1 VDQQQTP
8 ILQALLARVKAGQAP
23 FYTPGHKQGQ
33 GSPPALQTIWG
44 TGVWQTD
51 LSELPGLDNLFA
63 PQASIQQAQELAAA
77 AFGAEQTWFL
87 VNGSTC
93 GIMAAI
99 LSICAPGEQI
109 ILPRNVHQSAIAGLV
124 LAEAMPIWVEPES
137 DSELAYSLSPSS
149 VRLALQQYPQAKAIL
164 LVSPTYEGVCADVAA
179 IANLAHQH
187 QIPLLVDEA
196 HGPHFAFHPDLPPS
210 ALSTGADLTV
220 QSTHKVLSALTQAAM
235 LHVQG
240 NRIQRSRL
248 SQSLRLLQSSS
259 PSYLLLASLDAARH
273 QMATEGKMLLSQ
285 TLELADQARAAIQQ
299 IPGLSVLGSHLKP
312 LAAPQPPPR
321 EACPSR
327 TYSGGLQSLLSKS
340 PRIGGFRGRKPR
352 VTKRSK
358 VLQHALA
365 SAAPN
370 WSEID
375 PTRLTVNV
383 TGLGLT
389 GFAADQILDQELGIT
404 AELPS
409 LSHLTFIISLGNT
422 EADIQRLIA
431 GLNTLAAKYASPATP
446 SPAFRPRLPKISV
459 PTIAPRTAWYAPTET
474 VAIGDACDRIS
485 AELVCPYPPGI
496 PVLLP
501 GEVVTPEA
509 IAVLQQV
516 LEQGGILTGCNDP
529 QLQTLRVIHTV

>member
-8 ILQALLARVKAGQAP
+8 ILQALLTRVKAGQAP

-33 GSPPALQTIWG
+33 GSPPALQTIWR

-93 GIMAAI
+93 GVMAAI
-99 LSICAPGEQI
+99 LATCEPGEQI
-109 ILPRNVHQSAIAGLV
+109 ILPRNVHQSAIAGLI
-124 LAEAMPIWVEPES
+124 LAGAMPIWVEPES
-137 DSELAYSLSPSS
+137 DTDLAYSLSPTS
-149 VRLALQQYPQAKAIL
+149 VQLALQQYPQAKAIL
-164 LVSPTYEGVCADVAA
+164 LVSPTYEGVCADVEA

-210 ALSTGADLTV
+210 ALSAGADLTV

-240 NRIQRSRL
+240 NRIERSRL
-248 SQSLRLLQSSS
+248 NQALRLLQSSS

-285 TLELADQARAAIQQ
+285 TLQLADQARQAIQV
-299 IPGLSVLGSHLKP
+299 IPGLSVLGSDLKP
-312 LAAPQPPPR
+312 LAAPQPPN
-321 EACPSR
+321 SR
-327 TYSGGLQSLLSKS
+327 GLQSLLSKS
-340 PRIGGFRGRKPR
+340 PRIGGFRGRKLR
-352 VTKRSK
+352 VTKRSRI
-358 VLQHALA
+358 LQHALEL
-365 SAAPN
+365 AAPS
-370 WSEID
+370 WTEID

-383 TGLGLT
+383 TGLGLA

-431 GLNTLAAKYASPATP
+431 GLNTLAAEYALPATP
-446 SPAFRPRLPKISV
+446 SPAFWPRLPKISV
-459 PTIAPRTAWYAPTET
+459 PAIAPRTAWYAPTET
-474 VAIGDACDRIS
+474 VAIADAPNRIS

-509 IAVLQQV
+509 IAILHQVLQ
-516 LEQGGILTGCNDP
+516 QGGILTGCDDP
-529 QLQTLRVIHTV
+529 QLQTLQVIDKV